1 MSKVTY
7 IFGALLSATSIASA
21 QVADVFVVDTSND
34 QFIRL
39 SDIDSDGQYYSSNE
53 ASRFYSD
60 GTLGTASTQEG
71 HAIIARDEGG
81 TSVAYWIDSKSTAVY
96 RATDANNNGLIDMG
110 EETLFRDTSTL
121 DDPNADF
128 FEGGL
133 TFANDGAIWYSTNWN
148 SSTPHTGVYRLM
160 DLNADGDAADAGEL
174 QAMAEFGN
182 GLTTTPSSGIP
193 VTVDMEAFTRLTN
206 FNAGVVGWTG
216 TSGNFDEDFC
226 LYSFQDL
233 NSDGDVQ
240 DAGETKVFMN
250 PSGRNTG
257 LDMNVDFA
265 NGVLRNQEAW
275 DQGVAPSVQS
285 GWNRFRFV
293 TTLNEGGKDIVYIAS
308 DASDNNFFGFNQ
320 AGEGL
325 NGLIYRCEDLNLD
338 GDAQDAG
345 EVTLYFD
352 GSSTSGS
359 NLFPKLVGMAGH
371 GSSIYVAP
379 LLTSATVW
387 RLQDLNGDGD
397 AMDAGE
403 VFNGAGAGLWD
414 ADTYGISHGDYPVP
428 FDVMGG
434 NYFAFVRQI
443 GICDAGLWAT
453 PSLGFVTSG
462 TGCSLYGPDVPVISA
477 SGAPQIG
484 TANFVTQVSNAPVGM
499 PSVLT
504 LGFNNVNWLGLP
516 LPFDL
521 GAFGYPGCTLYHNW
535 TREFISSTSGSGPL
549 GGVGTQVLPIPNLPG
564 IVGVDVY
571 IQWAILNIVPGGS
584 QLGLTQLGTFTIE

>member
-7 IFGALLSATSIASA
+7 IFGALLGATSIASA
-21 QVADVFVVDTSND
+21 QVADVFIVDTSND
-34 QFIRL
+34 QLIRL
-39 SDIDSDGQYYSSNE
+39 SDIDGDGQYYSSNE

-60 GTLGTASTQEG
+60 GTLGTASTQEA
-71 HAIIARDEGG
+71 HAVIARDESG
-81 TSVAYWIDSKSTAVY
+81 TSVAYWVDRKTTAIY
-96 RATDANNNGLIDMG
+96 RGTDVNNNGLIDIG
-110 EETLFRDTSTL
+110 EETLFRDTGTL

-133 TFANDGAIWYSTNWN
+133 TFANDGSIWYSTNWN

-182 GLTTTPSSGIP
+182 GLTTTPSSGTP

-206 FNAGVVGWTG
+206 YNGGIVGWTG

-226 LYSFQDL
+226 LYSFEDL

-240 DAGETKVFMN
+240 DAGETKVFLN
-250 PSGRNTG
+250 PSGRNVG

-265 NGVLRNQEAW
+265 GGVLRSQEAW
-275 DQGVAPSVQS
+275 DQGVAPIVQS

-293 TTLNEGGKDIVYIAS
+293 TTLVEGGKDIVYIAS
-308 DASDNNFFGFNQ
+308 DASDNSFFGFNQ

-352 GSSTSGS
+352 GSSTSGG

-387 RLQDLNGDGD
+387 RLEDLNGDGD

-403 VFNGAGAGLWD
+403 VFNGIGGGLWD

-428 FDVMGG
+428 FDPVGL
-434 NYFAFVRQI
+434 NYFSFVRQI
-443 GICDAGLWAT
+443 GICDAGLWSI
-453 PSLGFVTSG
+453 PSTGFVTSG
-462 TGCSLYGPDVPVISA
+462 TGCSLYGPDLPVITA

-484 TANFVTQVSNAPVGM
+484 TANFVTQVSNAPANM
-499 PSVLT
+499 PAVLT
-504 LGFNNVNWLGLP
+504 IGFNSASWLGLP

-521 GAFGYPGCTLYHNW
+521 TAFGYSGCTLYHNW
-535 TREFISSTSGSGPL
+535 VRQEISATVGSGAL

-564 IVGVDVY
+564 LVGIDVHL
-571 IQWAILNIVPGGS
+571 QWAILNVIPGGF
-584 QLGLTQLGTFTIE
+584 QLGLTGLGTFTIE

>member
-39 SDIDSDGQYYSSNE
+39 SDIDGDGQYYSSNE

-60 GTLGTASTQEG
+60 GTLGTASSQEG

-81 TSVAYWIDSKSTAVY
+81 TSVAYWIDPKSTAVY
-96 RATDANNNGLIDMG
+96 RGTDANNNGVIDIG
-110 EETLFRDTSTL
+110 EETLFRDTATL

-128 FEGGL
+128 WEGGL
-133 TFANDGAIWYSTNWN
+133 TFANDGSIWYSTNWN

-182 GLTTTPSSGIP
+182 GLTTTPSSGTP
-193 VTVDMEAFTRLTN
+193 VTVDMEAFTRLTKY
-206 FNAGVVGWTG
+206 NAGVVGWTG
-216 TSGNFDEDFC
+216 TSGQYDEDFC
-226 LYSFQDL
+226 LYSFEDL

-265 NGVLRNQEAW
+265 SGVLRNQEAW

-308 DASDNNFFGFNQ
+308 DASDNSFFGFNQ

-387 RLQDLNGDGD
+387 RLEDLNNDGD
-397 AMDAGE
+397 AMDPGE
-403 VFNGAGAGLWD
+403 VFNGAGGGLWD

-428 FDVMGG
+428 FDAMGG

-462 TGCSLYGPDVPVISA
+462 TGCSLYGPDLPEISA

-484 TANFVTQVSNAPVGM
+484 TANFVTQVSNAPASM
-499 PSVLT
+499 PAVLT
-504 LGFNNVNWLGLP
+504 LGFNSASWLGLP

-535 TREFISSTSGSGPL
+535 TRDFISVTSGSGPL
-549 GGVGTQVLPIPNLPG
+549 GGVGTQVLPIPNLPS

-571 IQWAILNIVPGGS
+571 IQWAILNIIPGGS